1 MFWCFG
7 DCCIGIVAEISRAR
21 LSRGSVALI
30 TADLRDE
37 RIRRRNRLSDPP
49 AFQLEHFGAILMP
62 FCLQI
67 FAVDC
72 SAATTNVF
80 NSFLL
85 ADVALWHCA
94 AGLLFPVSPKLFRGC
109 SLSMHW
115 STCFELFQATT
126 AQLPVSSFNC
136 PKAFWDGLHV
146 RSVAT
151 ARFFDTMKRISKR
164 FCPNLPRW
172 QKSAN
177 ACPRLYLLPAIK
189 R

>member
-1 MFWCFG
+1 M
-7 DCCIGIVAEISRAR
+7 
-21 LSRGSVALI
+21 ALI

-49 AFQLEHFGAILMP
+49 AFQQEHFGAILVI

-72 SAATTNVF
+72 SAETTNVF
-80 NSFLL
+80 NSFLP
-85 ADVALWHCA
+85 ADVALWYCGG
-94 AGLLFPVSPKLFRGC
+94 GLLFLVSPKLFRGC
-109 SLSMHW
+109 SLSMQCNALVPHASNSFKPPLRSCW
-115 STCFELFQATT
+115 CPLSIVPKLFR
-126 AQLPVSSFNC
+126 
-136 PKAFWDGLHV
+136 DGLHV

-164 FCPNLPRW
+164 FCPNLPRC

-189 R
+189 RSGSAPRNLCETEKVD

>member
-1 MFWCFG
+1 M
-7 DCCIGIVAEISRAR
+7 
-21 LSRGSVALI
+21 I

-37 RIRRRNRLSDPP
+37 RIPATKQAFRPTSLPAGTLGCNSDAFLPPNLS
-49 AFQLEHFGAILMP
+49 QKYLVV
-62 FCLQI
+62 
-67 FAVDC
+67 VDC

-80 NSFLL
+80 NSFLP
-85 ADVALWHCA
+85 ADVVLCWWTPLSSVPKAFSRVLAINALVHN
-94 AGLLFPVSPKLFRGC
+94 VQ
-109 SLSMHW
+109 W
-115 STCFELFQATT
+115 STCIELFQATT

-136 PKAFWDGLHV
+136 PKLFRDGLHV

-189 R
+189 RSGSARNLCETEKVD